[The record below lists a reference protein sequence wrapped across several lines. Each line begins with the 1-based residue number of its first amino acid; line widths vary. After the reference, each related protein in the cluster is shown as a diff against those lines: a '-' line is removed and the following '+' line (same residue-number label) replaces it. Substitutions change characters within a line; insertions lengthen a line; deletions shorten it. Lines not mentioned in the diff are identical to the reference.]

1 MRFDK
6 KFLGELR
13 KTLPIAMR
21 KFSRNFSVLWLEKF
35 CRCQGIRA
43 LYGSK
48 MIAKVFLQYIN
59 LAGVLRIKKTLR
71 EIFIG
76 RSFICT
82 KT

>member
-13 KTLPIAMR
+13 KTLPIAM
-21 KFSRNFSVLWLEKF
+21 KNFSRNFSASRLGKF

-48 MIAKVFLQYIN
+48 MIAKVFFAVYN
-59 LAGVLRIKKTLR
+59 
-71 EIFIG
+71 
-76 RSFICT
+76 
-82 KT
+82 

>member
-21 KFSRNFSVLWLEKF
+21 KFSRNFSVLWLKRF
-35 CRCQGIRA
+35 CRCLGIRA

-48 MIAKVFLQYIN
+48 MIAKVFLQYIISR
-59 LAGVLRIKKTLR
+59 RIAD
-71 EIFIG
+71 
-76 RSFICT
+76 
-82 KT
+82 